1 MKEIGELGNS
11 NSSEGFLALFFSTCR
26 GSLVERFRILIDS
39 FPPMQ
44 EEDIVLKL
52 DHRKLT
58 NGYQKLW
65 VLEHVSWCHFG
76 YQLDQTWKDFGPL
89 CHKRLSFFVGG
100 GRGQTINKGALP
112 KNMISWK
119 LLVWKTTLPFGMPS
133 FEVRTLTFREGTL
146 SKSHGRLWCV
156 LWVVASPCWM

>member
-65 VLEHVSWCHFG
+65 VLEHVSWYHFG

-100 GRGQTINKGALP
+100 AGTNNKQGCTPQKHDKLKIVGLEDYSSFWDAIFWGANSYFQGRY
-112 KNMISWK
+112 
-119 LLVWKTTLPFGMPS
+119 
-133 FEVRTLTFREGTL
+133 FE
-146 SKSHGRLWCV
+146 
-156 LWVVASPCWM
+156 